1 MIAVQSTRLEQPKE
15 SYEAP
20 GRERLATRSTSP
32 SVFADIFEENV
43 NLAIWERQLPG
54 SLEESARAIVTANPT
69 LKSAITVSADD
80 ALSGAMTAL
89 QSPGSCELS
98 ANIAEL
104 VEMFCYLLGVE
115 RAGLRLVALSSP
127 MCPKFHVDRV
137 PCRLVTTYCGAG
149 TEWVDH
155 DRVDRSKLAANGGGK
170 SGLRSGLLKSP
181 EDVRQLGCGH
191 VALLKG
197 ELWEGNENAG
207 VVHRSPAVSPGET
220 RLLVT
225 LDVSQ

>member
-1 MIAVQSTRLEQPKE
+1 MIRTQSAQLEQPRQ
-15 SYEAP
+15 SFVAP
-20 GRERLATRSTSP
+20 DRQRLASRSPSP
-32 SVFADIFEENV
+32 SVFADVFEETV
-43 NLAIWERQLPG
+43 NLAIWERQLP
-54 SLEESARAIVTANPT
+54 STLEEAAKAVVTSNPM

-80 ALSGAMTAL
+80 ALSGARTAL
-89 QSPGSCELS
+89 RASDNCDLS
-98 ANIAEL
+98 ADIAEL
-104 VEMFCYLLGVE
+104 VEMFCYLLGVD
-115 RAGLRLVALSSP
+115 RAGLRLVALSRP

-137 PCRLVTTYCGAG
+137 PCRLVTTYCGTG

-155 DRVDRSKLAANGGGK
+155 DRVDRSKLAENGGGK
-170 SGLRSGLLKSP
+170 SGLKSGLLKSP
-181 EDVRQLGCGH
+181 DDIRQLDCGH

-207 VVHRSPAVSPGET
+207 VVHRSPSVRPGET

>member
-1 MIAVQSTRLEQPKE
+1 MITAQSTQLEQPRE
-15 SYEAP
+15 SFEAP
-20 GRERLATRSTSP
+20 DRQRLATRSRSP
-32 SVFADIFEENV
+32 TVFADVFEENV
-43 NLAIWERQLPG
+43 NLAIWERPLPA
-54 SLEESARAIVTANPT
+54 SLEEAAKAVVTSNPT
-69 LKSAITVSADD
+69 LKSAMTVSADD
-80 ALSGAMTAL
+80 ALAGARTAL
-89 QSPGSCELS
+89 RASDNCGLS
-98 ANIAEL
+98 ADIAEL
-104 VEMFCYLLGVE
+104 VEMFCYLLGVD

-149 TEWVDH
+149 TEWVEH
-155 DRVDRSKLAANGGGK
+155 DRVDRSKFAANGGGK

-181 EDVRQLGCGH
+181 DDVRQLGCGH

-207 VVHRSPAVSPGET
+207 VVHRSPAVRPGET